1 MALAMSPFSVRPA
14 VQVRRIAAAVLA
26 TVATFSASTAV
37 SYSELSTESV
47 TSPSPTTGAAI
58 SASLSPD
65 RLGRRAAL
73 TLTIRFGG
81 GASGV
86 PAPVRRATLSFP
98 AGLTL
103 EIPRLV
109 SCSPTRLR
117 THGVSG
123 CPASA
128 RVGIGRAVT
137 VVLAGSQL
145 LTESVALTAFLG
157 PLRGLQPTVLLAGQG
172 YSPVE
177 RRIVLTAV
185 LRVGAA
191 PYGEQMVMAIP
202 AIPTLPLE
210 PDASLATLS
219 LTAGTSSPRARDHA
233 AVRVPSR
240 CPRGGFPFAGEFVYA
255 DGSKGT
261 SLATAPCPR

>member
-1 MALAMSPFSVRPA
+1 MTLAMFPFSTWPA
-14 VQVRRIAAAVLA
+14 AQVRRTAGAVLVTLA
-26 TVATFSASTAV
+26 TVSASTAAGH
-37 SYSELSTESV
+37 SGFSTEPV
-47 TSPSPTTGAAI
+47 TSATPTAAGI
-58 SASLSPD
+58 TASLSPD

-73 TLTIRFGG
+73 TLTIHFGG
-81 GASGV
+81 GTSGV

-109 SCSPTRLR
+109 SCSLARLR
-117 THGVSG
+117 AHGVNG

-128 RVGIGRAVT
+128 RVGIGHAVT
-137 VVLAGSQL
+137 VVFAGSRL

-185 LRVGAA
+185 MRHGST
-191 PYGEQMVMAIP
+191 PYGEQMVIAIP

-219 LTAGTSSPRARDHA
+219 LTAGTSSRRARGHA

-240 CPRGGFPFAGEFVYA
+240 CPRGGFPFADEFVYA

>member
-1 MALAMSPFSVRPA
+1 
-14 VQVRRIAAAVLA
+14 
-26 TVATFSASTAV
+26 
-37 SYSELSTESV
+37 
-47 TSPSPTTGAAI
+47 
-58 SASLSPD
+58 
-65 RLGRRAAL
+65 
-73 TLTIRFGG
+73 
-81 GASGV
+81 V
-86 PAPVRRATLSFP
+86 PAPVRQATLSFP

-109 SCSPTRLR
+109 SCSLVRLR
-117 THGVSG
+117 AHGVKD
-123 CPASA
+123 CPAAA

-145 LTESVALTAFLG
+145 LTEGVALTAFLG
-157 PLRGLQPTVLLAGQG
+157 PLRGLQPTVLLVGQG

-185 LRVGAA
+185 LGVGRA
-191 PYGEQMVMAIP
+191 PYGEQMVIAIP

-219 LTAGTSSPRARDHA
+219 LTAGTGSRRARDRD
-233 AVRVPSR
+233 AVRVPST

-255 DGSKGT
+255 DGSHGT
-261 SLATAPCPR
+261 SLTTAPCPR

>member
-1 MALAMSPFSVRPA
+1 MALAMSPSSIWRA
-14 VQVRRIAAAVLA
+14 LQVRRTAAAALLTLTTVL
-26 TVATFSASTAV
+26 ASTAPAYSV
-37 SYSELSTESV
+37 SALEPV
-47 TSPSPTTGAAI
+47 TSPTPMTAAGI
-58 SASLSPD
+58 TASLSPD
-65 RLGRRAAL
+65 RRGRRAAL
-73 TLTIRFGG
+73 TLTIRF
-81 GASGV
+81 SGKTTRV
-86 PAPVRRATLSFP
+86 PAPVRRATLNFP

-109 SCSPTRLR
+109 SCSLVRLR
-117 THGVSG
+117 AHGVKG
-123 CPASA
+123 CPAAA
-128 RVGIGRAVT
+128 RVGIGHAVI

-185 LRVGAA
+185 LGVGPA
-191 PYGEQMVMAIP
+191 PYGEQMVIAIP

-219 LTAGTSSPRARDHA
+219 LTAGTSSRRAGDHD
-233 AVRVPSR
+233 AVRVPST

-255 DGSKGT
+255 DGSKGA
-261 SLATAPCPR
+261 SLTTAPCPL

>member
-1 MALAMSPFSVRPA
+1 MTPAISSFSIRPA
-14 VQVRRIAAAVLA
+14 VQVRRTTAAALITLA
-26 TVATFSASTAV
+26 TFCTSTATA
-37 SYSELSTESV
+37 YPRLSTEPAV
-47 TSPSPTTGAAI
+47 SPTPMTAAGI
-58 SASLSPD
+58 TASLSPN
-65 RLGRRAAL
+65 RRGRRAAL
-73 TLTIRFGG
+73 TLTIRFSGG
-81 GASGV
+81 TSRV
-86 PAPVRRATLSFP
+86 PAPVRQVTLSFP

-103 EIPRLV
+103 EIPKLV
-109 SCSPTRLR
+109 SCSLARLR
-117 THGVSG
+117 AHGVNG

-157 PLRGLQPTVLLAGQG
+157 PLRGLQPTVLLVGQG

-177 RRIVLTAV
+177 RRIVLIAV
-185 LRVGAA
+185 LGVGPV
-191 PYGEQMVMAIP
+191 PYGEQMVIAIP
-202 AIPTLPLE
+202 PIPTLPLE

-219 LTAGTSSPRARDHA
+219 LTAGTGSRRARDRDA
-233 AVRVPSR
+233 MRVPST

-261 SLATAPCPR
+261 SLTTAPCPR

>member
-1 MALAMSPFSVRPA
+1 MLAMSPFSTWPTVR
-14 VQVRRIAAAVLA
+14 VRRTAAAVLVTLA
-26 TVATFSASTAV
+26 TVSASTAAAH
-37 SYSELSTESV
+37 SWFATEPV
-47 TSPSPTTGAAI
+47 TSPTPMTAAGI
-58 SASLSPD
+58 TASLSPD

-73 TLTIRFGG
+73 TLTIHFSGG
-81 GASGV
+81 TSGV

-109 SCSPTRLR
+109 SCSLARLR
-117 THGVSG
+117 VHGVNG

-128 RVGIGRAVT
+128 RVGIGHAVT
-137 VVLAGSQL
+137 VVLAGSRL

-185 LRVGAA
+185 MRHGSA
-191 PYGEQMVMAIP
+191 PYGEQMVIAIP

-219 LTAGTSSPRARDHA
+219 LTAGTSSGRARDHD
-233 AVRVPSR
+233 AVRVPST

>member
-1 MALAMSPFSVRPA
+1 MSPSSIWRA
-14 VQVRRIAAAVLA
+14 VQVRRTAATALLTLA
-26 TVATFSASTAV
+26 TLAASAVPA
-37 SYSELSTESV
+37 YSGSAPEPV
-47 TSPSPTTGAAI
+47 TSPITAAGI
-58 SASLSPD
+58 TASLSPD

-73 TLTIRFGG
+73 TLTIRFSGG
-81 GASGV
+81 TGKV

-109 SCSPTRLR
+109 SCSLVRLR
-117 THGVSG
+117 AHGVKG
-123 CPASA
+123 CPAAA

-185 LRVGAA
+185 MRHGSA
-191 PYGEQMVMAIP
+191 PYGEQMVITIP
-202 AIPTLPLE
+202 TIPTLPLE
-210 PDASLATLS
+210 PDASLATFS
-219 LTAGTSSPRARDHA
+219 LTAGTSSRRPRDHD
-233 AVRVPSR
+233 AVRVPST
-240 CPRGGFPFAGEFVYA
+240 CQRGGFPFAGEFVYA

-261 SLATAPCPR
+261 SLTTAPCPR

>member
-1 MALAMSPFSVRPA
+1 MSPFSTWLA
-14 VQVRRIAAAVLA
+14 AQGRRTAAAALVTLA
-26 TVATFSASTAV
+26 TVSASTAAAR
-37 SYSELSTESV
+37 SGFSSEPV
-47 TSPSPTTGAAI
+47 TSPTPMTAAGI
-58 SASLSPD
+58 TASLSPD
-65 RLGRRAAL
+65 RLGGRAAL
-73 TLTIRFGG
+73 TLTIHFSGG
-81 GASGV
+81 TSAV

-109 SCSPTRLR
+109 SCSLARLR
-117 THGVSG
+117 AHGVNG

-128 RVGIGRAVT
+128 RVGTGHAVT
-137 VVLAGSQL
+137 VVLAGSRL

-185 LRVGAA
+185 MRHGST
-191 PYGEQMVMAIP
+191 PYGEQMVIAIP

-219 LTAGTSSPRARDHA
+219 LTAGTSSRRARDHD
-233 AVRVPSR
+233 AVRVPST

>member
-1 MALAMSPFSVRPA
+1 MSRVAMRSAVR
-14 VQVRRIAAAVLA
+14 VRRAAAAALLTLA
-26 TVATFSASTAV
+26 TVSAPAAAAYPGPSSAAMA
-37 SYSELSTESV
+37 
-47 TSPSPTTGAAI
+47 SPTPMTAAAMT
-58 SASLSPD
+58 ASLSPD
-65 RLGRRAAL
+65 RLRTQAAL
-73 TLTIRFGG
+73 SLTIHFSGG
-81 GASGV
+81 TSSV

-98 AGLTL
+98 AGLIL

-109 SCSPTRLR
+109 SCSPARLR
-117 THGVSG
+117 AHGTSG

-128 RVGIGRAVT
+128 RVGNGHAVT
-137 VVLAGSQL
+137 IVRAGSQI

-157 PLRGLQPTVLLAGQG
+157 PLRGLQPTILLTGQG

-185 LRVGAA
+185 MHHGSA
-191 PYGEQMVMAIP
+191 PYGEQMVIAIP

-219 LTAGTSSPRARDHA
+219 LTAGTDSPRARDHDA
-233 AVRVPSR
+233 MRVPST

-261 SLATAPCPR
+261 SLTTAPCPR

>member
-1 MALAMSPFSVRPA
+1 MSSFSIWPA
-14 VQVRRIAAAVLA
+14 GRVRRTAAAIVVILA
-26 TVATFSASTAV
+26 TVSAPAAAGD
-37 SYSELSTESV
+37 SEFSTEPV
-47 TSPSPTTGAAI
+47 TSLTPMTVAGMT
-58 SASLSPD
+58 ASLFPD
-65 RLGRRAAL
+65 RRGGRAAL
-73 TLTIRFGG
+73 TLTIHFSGG
-81 GASGV
+81 TRGV

-109 SCSPTRLR
+109 SCSPARLR
-117 THGVSG
+117 AHGVNG

-185 LRVGAA
+185 LGVGPA
-191 PYGEQMVMAIP
+191 PYGEQMVIAIP

-210 PDASLATLS
+210 PDASLAMLS
-219 LTAGTSSPRARDHA
+219 LTAGTGSRRARDHD
-233 AVRVPSR
+233 AVRVPST

-261 SLATAPCPR
+261 SLTTAPCPR

>member
-1 MALAMSPFSVRPA
+1 MSPFSIRPA
-14 VQVRRIAAAVLA
+14 VQVRRTAAAAFVTLA
-26 TVATFSASTAV
+26 AFSAPTTAA
-37 SYSELSTESV
+37 YSGLSTEPVS
-47 TSPSPTTGAAI
+47 SPTPMTAAGI
-58 SASLSPD
+58 TASLSPN

-73 TLTIRFGG
+73 TLTIRFSGG
-81 GASGV
+81 TRGV

-109 SCSPTRLR
+109 SCSLVRLR
-117 THGVSG
+117 AHGVKG

-185 LRVGAA
+185 LGVGPA
-191 PYGEQMVMAIP
+191 PYGEQMVIAIP
-202 AIPTLPLE
+202 TIPTLPLE

-219 LTAGTSSPRARDHA
+219 LTAGTGSRRARDHA
-233 AVRVPSR
+233 AVRVPST

-255 DGSKGT
+255 DGSRGA
-261 SLATAPCPR
+261 SLTTAPCPR

>member
-1 MALAMSPFSVRPA
+1 MALTNPAFSIWPA
-14 VQVRRIAAAVLA
+14 VQVRRTVAAALVTLA
-26 TVATFSASTAV
+26 TVAASSAAA
-37 SYSELSTESV
+37 YSGLSTEPV
-47 TSPSPTTGAAI
+47 TSPTPMTAAGI
-58 SASLSPD
+58 TASLSPD

-73 TLTIRFGG
+73 TLTIRFSGG
-81 GASGV
+81 TRGV
-86 PAPVRRATLSFP
+86 PAPVRQATLSFP

-109 SCSPTRLR
+109 SCSPVRLR
-117 THGVSG
+117 AHGVKG
-123 CPASA
+123 CPAAA

-185 LRVGAA
+185 LRLGPA
-191 PYGEQMVMAIP
+191 PYGEQMVVAIP

-219 LTAGTSSPRARDHA
+219 LTAGSGSRRARDHD
-233 AVRVPSR
+233 AVRVPST
-240 CPRGGFPFAGEFVYA
+240 CPRGGFLFAGEFVYA

-261 SLATAPCPR
+261 SLTTVPCPR